1 MRTDATSELVS
12 FERARNIGGMIG
24 RSLHLAVAAALLF
37 ATPGAGV
44 AQQPE
49 AQQEAAPQLEPPPP
63 AYDERLLRLAEI
75 LGALHFLR
83 PLCGY
88 PDGAA
93 WKADMEGLLT
103 GESPGPLRRA
113 RLVARFNHGFETYH
127 AVYRSCTP
135 SARRAIALYLNEG
148 SRIATDVASRYGQ

>member
-1 MRTDATSELVS
+1 MT
-12 FERARNIGGMIG
+12 G
-24 RSLHLAVAAALLF
+24 RILHIAVAAALL
-37 ATPGAGV
+37 ATTADMGL
-44 AQQPE
+44 AQEAE
-49 AQQEAAPQLEPPPP
+49 AQEEPAPQFEAPPP
-63 AYDERLLRLAEI
+63 AYDERLLRLAEL

-103 GESPGPLRRA
+103 GESPGPVRRA

-135 SARRAIALYLNEG
+135 SARRAIALYLDEG
-148 SRIATDVASRYGQ
+148 SRIAADVASRYGQ